1 MAGIS
6 VKIQSKVEELLDQ
19 NKEVRASE
27 LRKTFP
33 AHGPL
38 VSYTLKKL
46 VREKVL
52 MKVGMTRGA
61 YYVTASEHNR
71 AARDGEKN
79 RWFKTYENKG
89 LSENDVYED
98 AIAGLPKLKIL
109 HENVKSIFDYAFSEM
124 VNNAIDHSQSE
135 KVHVEVEI
143 LDGKLAF
150 LVEDQGIGVFE
161 NVRMKRN
168 LNSHYDAA
176 LDVLKGKTTTVPD
189 RHSGE
194 GIFFTSKAADRFFI
208 ESQKLSLEVDNQI
221 HDTFL
226 KEVAERRGTQVRFE
240 ISLHSD
246 RHLNTDVFQPFTV
259 NIDEPAFDKTLIHV
273 KLYKYGT
280 AQISRSQAS
289 RLLTGLE
296 KFKTIVLDF
305 ERVPSVGQAFADQVF
320 RVFRKKHPEI
330 DVQYTNANDVVR
342 YMIRR
347 AQNNL
352 L

>member
-1 MAGIS
+1 MAKS
-6 VKIQSKVEELLDQ
+6 SRFDE
-19 NKEVRASE
+19 
-27 LRKTFP
+27 
-33 AHGPL
+33 
-38 VSYTLKKL
+38 L
-46 VREKVL
+46 VRTV
-52 MKVGMTRGA
+52 TRD
-61 YYVTASEHNR
+61 VVEHPR
-71 AARDGEKN
+71 DLTRHYAERFKISRVAA
-79 RWFKTYENKG
+79 NKYIQRLETEGWIARSGPSTHPVFSPGYKRRIARLYPLTG
-89 LSENDVYED
+89 LEEHIAWENDFKPYLSMSSNVQS
-98 AIAGLPKLKIL
+98 IANHG
-109 HENVKSIFDYAFSEM
+109 FTEM